1 MTVRQR
7 LTRWLPER
15 VQPLVSGA
23 QFGQFVSVGAIGAV
37 ADTLVLAA
45 ATLLVGVSELWGKAA
60 GIEVAVVL
68 MFLLNERWTFT
79 SYGSNGWRPLLAR
92 LGKSHLV
99 RSGGVAI
106 QLAFFWALTGPY
118 AIQVA
123 IGGLDVWFL
132 LASLVSIGIATVI
145 NYVFEGLFTWDIDGT
160 TSTANEKPSS
170 AD

>member
-7 LTRWLPER
+7 ITGLLPER
-15 VQPLVSGA
+15 LEPLVSGA
-23 QFGQFVSVGAIGAV
+23 QFGQFVSVGAVGAV

-45 ATLLVGVSELWGKAA
+45 ATLLIGVSELWGKAA

-79 SYGSNGWRPLLAR
+79 SCGGDDWRSVLTR

-99 RSGGVAI
+99 RSGGVAV
-106 QLAFFWALTGPY
+106 QLATFWALTARY
-118 AIQVA
+118 TLQIT
-123 IGGLDVWFL
+123 IGGFDVWFL
-132 LASLVSIGIATVI
+132 LASLVSIGIATLI
-145 NYVFEGLFTWDIDGT
+145 NYVFEGLFTWDIG
-160 TSTANEKPSS
+160 STGSTPNDPSSS

>member
-1 MTVRQR
+1 MSVRQR
-7 LTRWLPER
+7 LSRWLPER
-15 VQPLVSGA
+15 VKPLVSGA

-79 SYGSNGWRPLLAR
+79 SYGGGGLRSLLVR

-99 RSGGVAI
+99 RSGGVAV
-106 QLAFFWALTGPY
+106 QLAVFWILTGPY
-118 AIQVA
+118 AVQVS
-123 IGGLDVWFL
+123 IRGFDIWFL
-132 LASLVSIGIATVI
+132 LASLVSIGVATLI
-145 NYVFEGLFTWDIDGT
+145 NYVCEGLFTWDIGDSG
-160 TSTANEKPSS
+160 STANENPGST
-170 AD
+170 D

>member
-1 MTVRQR
+1 MSVRQR

-23 QFGQFVSVGAIGAV
+23 QFGQFVSVGAVGAV

-45 ATLLVGVSELWGKAA
+45 ATLLVGLSELWGKAA

-79 SYGSNGWRPLLAR
+79 SYGSTGVRALLAR

-106 QLAFFWALTGPY
+106 QLAVFWVLTGPY

-123 IGGLDVWFL
+123 IGGIDVWFL
-132 LASLVSIGIATVI
+132 LASLVSIGIATLI
-145 NYVFEGLFTWDIDGT
+145 NYVFEGLFTWDIGAT
-160 TSTANEKPSS
+160 GSKANERSSS

>member
-1 MTVRQR
+1 MSLRQR

-15 VQPLVSGA
+15 VEPLVSGT
-23 QFGQFVSVGAIGAV
+23 QFGQFVSVGALGAV

-60 GIEVAVVL
+60 GIEVAIVL

-79 SYGSNGWRPLLAR
+79 SYGNSGWRPLLAR

-99 RSGGVAI
+99 RSGGVAV
-106 QLAFFWALTGPY
+106 QLTTFWTLTGPY
-118 AIQVA
+118 AIQVT
-123 IGGLDVWFL
+123 INGFDVWFL
-132 LASLVSIGIATVI
+132 LASLASIGIATLI
-145 NYVFEGLFTWDIDGT
+145 NYVFEGLFTWDIGGT
-160 TSTANEKPSS
+160 SSTANEKPSS